1 MHPLYLLHRFSCT
14 PWLHPLAAPLG
25 CTPCFTPWLH
35 LPPVLAMQ
43 ADGSVTSR
51 ELGDFSFAQAQVNM
65 HMGKK
70 VPFAPGA
77 NPNPN
82 PNLTLTL
89 TPSPNPSPSSNPNLG
104 ALRPRGVHERRAAR
118 PGARAEEWR
127 YRHLACQRTRT
138 QRRAR

>member
-1 MHPLYLLHRFSCT
+1 MHPLYLLHPFSCT

-82 PNLTLTL
+82 PNLTLT
-89 TPSPNPSPSSNPNLG
+89 
-104 ALRPRGVHERRAAR
+104 
-118 PGARAEEWR
+118 
-127 YRHLACQRTRT
+127 
-138 QRRAR
+138 